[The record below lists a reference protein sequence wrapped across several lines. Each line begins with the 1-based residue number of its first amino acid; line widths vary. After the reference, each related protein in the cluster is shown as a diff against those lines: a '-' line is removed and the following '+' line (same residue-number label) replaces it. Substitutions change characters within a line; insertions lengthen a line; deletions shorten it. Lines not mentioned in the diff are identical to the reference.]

1 MLTSKETTYPW
12 EKLPP
17 KEDCCVDKKL
27 IISVRN
33 LTVQYDKKVA
43 LDGINLDINQGCIT
57 ALVGPSGCGKSTL
70 LLTLNRLV
78 EEIPSAT
85 MQGDIQFDGKSVLS
99 PSTNIRSLRSDIGL
113 IFQKPNPFPFSIKKN
128 LTLTLSEHG
137 VKDRAEQDIIVEQS
151 LRSVGLWDE
160 VKDRL
165 ESSALKLSGG
175 QQQRL
180 CIARAIILKPKILL
194 MDEPCS
200 ALDPVSS
207 GIVEDL
213 VSNMRGQ
220 YTIIIITHNLA
231 QARRISD
238 DMGVFWV
245 KNDRGVLIEKGS
257 TQDIFNNPKSEITKA
272 YIGGIR
278 G

>member
-238 DMGVFWV
+238 DMGVFLF
-245 KNDRGVLIEKGS
+245 KNDRDLFRCSFESPNMRQSK
-257 TQDIFNNPKSEITKA
+257 
-272 YIGGIR
+272 
-278 G
+278 

>member
-1 MLTSKETTYPW
+1 
-12 EKLPP
+12 
-17 KEDCCVDKKL
+17 
-27 IISVRN
+27 
-33 LTVQYDKKVA
+33 
-43 LDGINLDINQGCIT
+43 
-57 ALVGPSGCGKSTL
+57 
-70 LLTLNRLV
+70 
-78 EEIPSAT
+78 
-85 MQGDIQFDGKSVLS
+85 
-99 PSTNIRSLRSDIGL
+99 
-113 IFQKPNPFPFSIKKN
+113 
-128 LTLTLSEHG
+128 
-137 VKDRAEQDIIVEQS
+137 
-151 LRSVGLWDE
+151 
-160 VKDRL
+160 
-165 ESSALKLSGG
+165 
-175 QQQRL
+175 
-180 CIARAIILKPKILL
+180 